1 MVRGAPNVLGLSVE
15 ATEVPALMG
24 PPAWDPTHRTPRPW
38 GTPPMGPPRDDNTF
52 PYTCAAGGL
61 GSLGSSL
68 SGIDGGDDT
77 GLRKGSLGGPAA
89 TSRKGSNLQGD
100 DSRGPGKE
108 A

>member
-1 MVRGAPNVLGLSVE
+1 M
-15 ATEVPALMG
+15 
-24 PPAWDPTHRTPRPW
+24 
-38 GTPPMGPPRDDNTF
+38 
-52 PYTCAAGGL
+52 CGGL

-89 TSRKGSNLQGD
+89 ATSRKGSNLQGD

>member
-1 MVRGAPNVLGLSVE
+1 MREKKLVKSHAYWLYLFVVGDAPLEVIIGDGAGI
-15 ATEVPALMG
+15 
-24 PPAWDPTHRTPRPW
+24 
-38 GTPPMGPPRDDNTF
+38 DDNLGNDNENDDGRDSAKKGPT
-52 PYTCAAGGL
+52 AGGL

>member
-1 MVRGAPNVLGLSVE
+1 LFVVGDAPLEVIIGDGAGI
-15 ATEVPALMG
+15 
-24 PPAWDPTHRTPRPW
+24 
-38 GTPPMGPPRDDNTF
+38 DDNLGNDNENDDGRDSAKKG
-52 PYTCAAGGL
+52 PGGL

-89 TSRKGSNLQGD
+89 ATSRKGSNLQGD